1 MKTAPKKFLYFQMVV
16 NRRETNISLLIIL
29 LLAFL
34 FLGNTNVFADS
45 GEKGKAWSFD
55 FNNCTVSDALSRKGK
70 ATGKKIDVD
79 GGSTRRLSRTY
90 KGQTVEEIIKD
101 IIENED
107 HIISI
112 YTARGDKDSIK
123 IWLPGSGNSP
133 RRLSASLT
141 RPPAAPV
148 RSGLDSPPMPPG
160 PPMPGR

>member
-1 MKTAPKKFLYFQMVV
+1 MVS
-16 NRRETNISLLIIL
+16 NGREINISLLFIF

-34 FLGNTNVFADS
+34 YLGNTNVSADS

-55 FNNCTVSDALSRKGK
+55 FNNCTVSDALSRIAK

-79 GGSTRRLSRTY
+79 GGSTRRLSRIY
-90 KGQTVEEIIKD
+90 KSQTVGEIIKD
-101 IIENED
+101 ILQNED

-112 YTARGDKDSIK
+112 FIAKDGKDSIK

-133 RRLSASLT
+133 RRLSANLS
-141 RPPAAPV
+141 RPPAAQV
-148 RSGLDSPPMPPG
+148 GSGLGSPPMPPG

>member
-1 MKTAPKKFLYFQMVV
+1 MVT
-16 NRRETNISLLIIL
+16 NRREINISLLLIL

-34 FLGNTNVFADS
+34 FLGSAYVFADS
-45 GEKGKAWSFD
+45 GEKGKVWSFD
-55 FNNCTVSDALSRKGK
+55 FNNCTVSDALSRIRK

-79 GGSTRRLSRTY
+79 GGSTRRLSRIY
-90 KGQTVEEIIKD
+90 KSQTVGEIIKD
-101 IIENED
+101 ILQNED

-112 YTARGDKDSIK
+112 FTDRGGKDSIK

-133 RRLSASLT
+133 RRLSANLP